1 MNLNARAEA
10 ASSGVQQIRSQQQAQ
25 GLDLRGD
32 ILGAMS
38 RMNTLL
44 GEAERAISAGDLNAA
59 KEYMDRADREVT
71 TLEKFLG
78 R

>member
-10 ASSGVQQIRSQQQAQ
+10 ASSGVQQIRTQQQAQ

-32 ILGAMS
+32 ILGAQS
-38 RMNTLL
+38 RMNTLM